1 MKKITALLLA
11 LILAVAS
18 AVPAFAETDQFFSS
32 VSENKSAEL
41 VPVEAE
47 EEKIYCD
54 ATLDD
59 DFADDSVIVMLKN
72 DVSLE
77 LNDYDKYDF
86 NEVNAEKVEDLTS
99 YTVETIQEQR
109 LQLNSLS
116 VNSTA
121 TIDEAINDEIVDD
134 YEDESGNNNDYSSF
148 HQIIKLD
155 LKTKSKQAVLDA
167 IDVLEDR
174 DDVLMAEP
182 DYITEIC
189 AVPNDSYYSKQW
201 AANKINLPAAWNITT
216 GSKAV
221 TVGVIDTGIKR
232 AHSDLTANVDATLS
246 KSFVDNA
253 PFTDSNGHGTHVAGI
268 IGAVGNNNRGIS
280 GTCWNIKLV
289 SLKTKTGE
297 GGYVSDDIKAVE
309 YAQSKGIDIINYS
322 SSAGDSQS
330 FLIAIKNYDGL
341 FVCSAGN
348 DNKNIDNPPSGYTYL
363 YPSVYKLSN
372 VISVAATDENDV
384 FGLLYTDE
392 DGNHYSN
399 YGKSSVNIAAPGC
412 SIYSTYNGNTSDWY
426 YAYMSGTSMAAPY
439 VAGVAALIKSKYP
452 TITNYGMRSAILDG
466 SDKTSY
472 LSGKVKSGARLNAYK
487 AITDVPNHK
496 FTVKYNKN
504 GGTGST
510 MSDTAVTY
518 GIPVNLKANTYSK
531 TGYKFKG
538 WYAHRQSDNKWYY
551 KGSGG
556 TGWYVE
562 GQQPSGYSKCLYV
575 NKASIAHTSGT
586 RGDVVTM
593 YAQWEPIT
601 YTLVFNPNGGQNTMS
616 QQKITY
622 GVNTKISKNL
632 YVKNGYNFDGWTA
645 RRTSDNKWYYTN
657 GSSTGW
663 YVEGSEPNGYT
674 KFKYNNQATIAKT
687 SSVDGDKVYMYAQWE
702 PITYTLV
709 FNPNGGQNTMSQQK
723 ITYGVNTKISKNL
736 YVKSGYNFDGWTA
749 RRTSDNK
756 WYYTNGSSTGWYVEG
771 TEPDGYTKFK
781 YNDQATIAKTSSV
794 DGDKVYMYAQW
805 EPITYTLIFD
815 ANGGGGPHS
824 MPQQNIT
831 YGQNTKISKNVYI
844 KGGYYFDG
852 WTARRTSDNKWYYTN
867 GSSTGWYVEGT
878 EPDGYTKFKYNDQA
892 TIAKTSSVDGDKV
905 YMYAQWAP
913 NSYTIKFD
921 PGDGNGTMA
930 DITGYTDIPLT
941 LSSNTFTKQNYSFL
955 GWYLCDEYGYWS
967 CTGDEWLD
975 SGIINKKLYY
985 NTDEVVYQADSDGDS
1000 VTAYAQWIKTD
1011 TIILGDA
1018 NLDGEITVDD
1028 VTFIQKCLASLNNY
1042 SDANKVAAD
1051 VNRDGEMDINDA
1063 NLILQYVSG
1072 AITGF

>member
-1 MKKITALLLA
+1 M
-11 LILAVAS
+11 AS
-18 AVPAFAETDQFFSS
+18 AIPAFAETDQFFSS

-59 DFADDSVIVMLKN
+59 DFEDDSVIVMLKN

-77 LNDYDKYDF
+77 LDDYDKYDF
-86 NEVNAEKVEDLTS
+86 SEVNAEKVEDLTS
-99 YTVETIQEQR
+99 YTVESIKEQN

-121 TIDEAINDEIVDD
+121 TADEAINDEIVDD
-134 YEDESGNNNDYSSF
+134 YEDESGYNNDYSSF
-148 HQIIKLD
+148 HRIIKLD
-155 LKTKSKQAVLDA
+155 LNTQSKQAVLDA
-167 IDVLEDR
+167 IDELEAR
-174 DDVLMAEP
+174 DDVWAVQPNYIYEP
-182 DYITEIC
+182 A

-201 AANKINLPAAWNITT
+201 AASKINLPAVWNITT
-216 GSKAV
+216 GSSDV

-232 AHSDLTANVDATLS
+232 AHSDLTANVDTTLS

-253 PFTDSNGHGTHVAGI
+253 PFTDSDGHGTHVAGI

-280 GTCWNIKLV
+280 GACWNVTLV
-289 SLKTKTGE
+289 SLKIYDSDGE
-297 GGYVSDDIKAVE
+297 SSTDAIANAIQ
-309 YAQSKGIDIINYS
+309 YANQKNIDIINFS
-322 SSAGDSQS
+322 SGIYVDDQ
-330 FLIAIKNYDGL
+330 AIKESVKNYDGL

-348 DNKNIDNPPSGYTYL
+348 DNKNIDNPPSGYTKL

-412 SIYSTYNGNTSDWY
+412 SICSTYNGNTSEWY
-426 YAYMSGTSMAAPY
+426 YAYLSGTSMAAPY

-472 LSGKVKSGARLNAYK
+472 LSGKVKSGGRLNAYK

-538 WYAHRQSDNKWYY
+538 WYAHRQSDNKWNY

-794 DGDKVYMYAQW
+794 DGD
-805 EPITYTLIFD
+805 E
-815 ANGGGGPHS
+815 
-824 MPQQNIT
+824 
-831 YGQNTKISKNVYI
+831 
-844 KGGYYFDG
+844 
-852 WTARRTSDNKWYYTN
+852 
-867 GSSTGWYVEGT
+867 
-878 EPDGYTKFKYNDQA
+878 
-892 TIAKTSSVDGDKV
+892 V

-930 DITGYTDIPLT
+930 DITGYTDIPLI

-967 CTGDEWLD
+967 CTDNEWLD

-985 NTDEVVYQADSDGDS
+985 NADEVVYQADSDGDS

-1011 TIILGDA
+1011 AITLGDA